1 MPIEIKELVIKTT
14 VNSAPD
20 ESKNK
25 EDNGQ
30 GAACSGSDE
39 KEQTNQ
45 IKEDV
50 LKICMESV
58 NNMLRRLNER

>member
-20 ESKNK
+20 ENENK
-25 EDNGQ
+25 EDKG
-30 GAACSGSDE
+30 GASCSSCDVNE
-39 KEQTNQ
+39 DTKNQ

-50 LKICMESV
+50 LKVCMESV

>member
-20 ESKNK
+20 ENRNK
-25 EDNGQ
+25 EDKED
-30 GAACSGSDE
+30 GASCSGCDE
-39 KEQTNQ
+39 KEQTNK

-50 LKICMESV
+50 LKVCMESV

>member
-20 ESKNK
+20 ANENK
-25 EDNGQ
+25 EEKGG
-30 GAACSGSDE
+30 GASCSSCDE

-50 LKICMESV
+50 LKVCMESV
-58 NNMLRRLNER
+58 NSMLRRLNER